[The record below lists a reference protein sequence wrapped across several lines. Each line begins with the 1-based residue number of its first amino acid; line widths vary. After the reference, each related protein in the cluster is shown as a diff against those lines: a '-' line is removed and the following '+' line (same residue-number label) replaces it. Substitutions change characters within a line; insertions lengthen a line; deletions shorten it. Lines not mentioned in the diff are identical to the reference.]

1 MVVGEPDYKVLL
13 QNARKPERPNDDEA
27 VDFEGNEEDSEDVI
41 PISGCVA
48 EDQFDQ
54 IKEQADDRDNKPRH
68 RQAGFPLGK
77 NQIQNF
83 YKQKSKQMCCF
94 TFLAAWMRREPTM
107 TLPMQMMTRMTPR
120 TNDAED
126 DNMA

>member
-68 RQAGFPLGK
+68 RQAGFSLGK
-77 NQIQNF
+77 NQT
-83 YKQKSKQMCCF
+83 QKSKQMSWLSS

-107 TLPMQMMTRMTPR
+107 TLPMQMIIRMTPR

-126 DNMA
+126 ENMA

>member
-1 MVVGEPDYKVLL
+1 M

-27 VDFEGNEEDSEDVI
+27 VDFEGNEEDSEDLI
-41 PISGCVA
+41 PISSCVA

-68 RQAGFPLGK
+68 RQAGFSLGT
-77 NQIQNF
+77 NQT
-83 YKQKSKQMCCF
+83 QKSKQMF
-94 TFLAAWMRREPTM
+94 EFHLPSSVDRREPTM
-107 TLPMQMMTRMTPR
+107 TLPMQMIIRMTPR

-126 DNMA
+126 ENMA

>member
-77 NQIQNF
+77 NQIQ
-83 YKQKSKQMCCF
+83 KSKQMSCLSS

-107 TLPMQMMTRMTPR
+107 TLPMQRITMMTPR

>member
-68 RQAGFPLGK
+68 RQAGFSLGT
-77 NQIQNF
+77 NQT
-83 YKQKSKQMCCF
+83 QKSKQMF
-94 TFLAAWMRREPTM
+94 EFH
-107 TLPMQMMTRMTPR
+107 LPSSVDEERADDDVS
-120 TNDAED
+120 DADDDED
-126 DNMA
+126 DTQG

>member
-1 MVVGEPDYKVLL
+1 MSGSPTSTLVVGEPDYKVLL

-68 RQAGFPLGK
+68 RQAGFSLGR
-77 NQIQNF
+77 NQT
-83 YKQKSKQMCCF
+83 QK
-94 TFLAAWMRREPTM
+94 
-107 TLPMQMMTRMTPR
+107 
-120 TNDAED
+120 
-126 DNMA
+126 